1 MCEKEGRESETYFVN
16 EYRLNSLDGVR
27 MILEQLV
34 SFDKEIIEIYCVRLL
49 QLSLIVRPDDRDP
62 FSLVLISVDLDV

>member
-1 MCEKEGRESETYFVN
+1 
-16 EYRLNSLDGVR
+16 

-34 SFDKEIIEIYCVRLL
+34 SLYKEIIEIYCVRLL
-49 QLSLIVRPDDRDP
+49 QLSLIVGPDDRDP